1 MNKQALLLA
10 LLLLLLQ
17 SSSKAQFYWY
27 RADANVT
34 TDGNGFVTQWRN
46 SSDPATNSLAQI
58 NANNRPRLIS
68 NALNGK
74 PAIEFDGNDILQSS
88 SPIELGSFTVF
99 TVFNSTNTSL
109 GIVYEHSQNT
119 NNTDGSFLSTS
130 NNSTVAVRRG
140 GESVLNHV
148 QNWAHDGQYRIVTHT
163 FRSTQPRIS
172 FRINGVDLGLSAT
185 NSAASTIANQFLNIG
200 ARVGPTLGLQ
210 GRIAEII
217 FHNGELTLA
226 QIDSVERALSAKYN
240 LEIQPIPGEQL
251 AYWLR
256 ADRGVDTTS
265 AGRVT
270 SWANSAQTVNPATQ
284 SNDTRRPRF
293 VAQGL
298 NGKPVVEFD
307 GNDVLITTNNIS
319 LNQQTIFAVF
329 NSASP
334 DVKIICEHSQN
345 ANTNNGSFLTTS
357 VGSTLLFRRATTSS
371 VGANY
376 VENWANDGA
385 YRVVTT
391 WFTPK
396 DSVAMRINGNTV
408 SLTKG
413 GSTSGNANDKFYI
426 GGRGTTADFGLV
438 GRIAELIVY
447 NRVLSQ
453 AERDTVE
460 QYLSRK
466 YNIPFPT
473 SYSSARINSN
483 GVQPFGST
491 GLSINFSGISTVG
504 TATVQR
510 FNSPAQNV
518 SFSGTPPINVS
529 QYRYEITRVGLTFS
543 QAELRFN
550 RTQIPNSG
558 ITSPQTVT
566 VYGRPNSGLGA
577 FSALTN
583 TYNASFPDEVRATAF
598 GFGEFIFGSSDNQL
612 SLIQLN
618 EGKPKQYALLQNYP
632 NPFNPTTTISYQ
644 LPVASQ
650 VSLKVYDVLGR
661 EVMTLV
667 NGKQEAGVYNL
678 SLNASN
684 LSSGVYF
691 YRLQSGNFVQTKKMM
706 LVK

>member
-1 MNKQALLLA
+1 
-10 LLLLLLQ
+10 
-17 SSSKAQFYWY
+17 
-27 RADANVT
+27 
-34 TDGNGFVTQWRN
+34 
-46 SSDPATNSLAQI
+46 
-58 NANNRPRLIS
+58 
-68 NALNGK
+68 
-74 PAIEFDGNDILQSS
+74 
-88 SPIELGSFTVF
+88 
-99 TVFNSTNTSL
+99 
-109 GIVYEHSQNT
+109 
-119 NNTDGSFLSTS
+119 
-130 NNSTVAVRRG
+130 
-140 GESVLNHV
+140 
-148 QNWAHDGQYRIVTHT
+148 
-163 FRSTQPRIS
+163 
-172 FRINGVDLGLSAT
+172 
-185 NSAASTIANQFLNIG
+185 
-200 ARVGPTLGLQ
+200 
-210 GRIAEII
+210 
-217 FHNGELTLA
+217 
-226 QIDSVERALSAKYN
+226 
-240 LEIQPIPGEQL
+240 
-251 AYWLR
+251 
-256 ADRGVDTTS
+256 
-265 AGRVT
+265 
-270 SWANSAQTVNPATQ
+270 
-284 SNDTRRPRF
+284 
-293 VAQGL
+293 
-298 NGKPVVEFD
+298 
-307 GNDVLITTNNIS
+307 
-319 LNQQTIFAVF
+319 
-329 NSASP
+329 
-334 DVKIICEHSQN
+334 
-345 ANTNNGSFLTTS
+345 
-357 VGSTLLFRRATTSS
+357 
-371 VGANY
+371 
-376 VENWANDGA
+376 
-385 YRVVTT
+385 
-391 WFTPK
+391 
-396 DSVAMRINGNTV
+396 
-408 SLTKG
+408 
-413 GSTSGNANDKFYI
+413 
-426 GGRGTTADFGLV
+426 
-438 GRIAELIVY
+438 
-447 NRVLSQ
+447 VLSQ

-650 VSLKVYDVLGR
+650 VSLKVFDVLGR

-667 NGKQEAGVYNL
+667 NGRQDAGAYNFNF
-678 SLNASN
+678 NASD